1 MTAYIVG
8 YLITAITVFIFCL
21 PAIVL
26 FVILLLAAG
35 VLRVLVW
42 PLELLIRKLRRH
54 PKETQT
60 DPSWLLGSSLE
71 PHTSISESVSEKEEN
86 DEHRTR
92 SGIAS

>member
-1 MTAYIVG
+1 MDTGVVTAYIAG

-60 DPSWLLGSSLE
+60 DPSWLLGS
-71 PHTSISESVSEKEEN
+71 
-86 DEHRTR
+86 
-92 SGIAS
+92 G